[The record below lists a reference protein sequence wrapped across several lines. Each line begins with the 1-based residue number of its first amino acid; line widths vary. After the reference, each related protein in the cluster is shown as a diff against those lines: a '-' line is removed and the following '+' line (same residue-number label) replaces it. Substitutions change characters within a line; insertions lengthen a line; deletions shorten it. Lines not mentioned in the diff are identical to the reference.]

1 MFRKTTCRIAAIGL
15 ASATIWTLIS
25 STAWAKVIARVD
37 GVEITEDDAAI
48 AFEDLGPTLPPQMD
62 PGQKREYIVNY
73 LIDLKLTARKAA
85 ADKLDKGP
93 DFERKMAYFQEKAR
107 MQALLD
113 TIRAKAVT
121 ETEIN
126 RVYTEAATSQGS
138 QTEVKA
144 SHILVE
150 TEEQVKEA
158 LKRVR
163 SGEDFAKVATEISK
177 DPGSPGGELGWF
189 TKEKM
194 VPEFAE
200 LAFKTPPGQIS
211 DPVKSRFGWHIIKV
225 EDRRTQEFPPLADV
239 RGQVEQFITR
249 KSHTEAIQALRGNAK
264 IEQFQ
269 PQEPAL
275 KPISP
280 SSAR

>member
-1 MFRKTTCRIAAIGL
+1 MFGKTTCRRAATGL
-15 ASATIWTLIS
+15 ACALVASLVSGASWAQTI
-25 STAWAKVIARVD
+25 AKVD
-37 GVEITEDDAAI
+37 GIEITEDDAAI
-48 AFEDLGPTLPPQMD
+48 AFEDLGPTLPPQMN
-62 PGQKREYIVNY
+62 PSQKREYIFNY

-93 DFERKMAYFQEKAR
+93 DFERKMTYFLEKAR

-113 TIRAKAVT
+113 TIRTKAVT

-126 RVYTEAATSQGS
+126 RVYNEAATSQGS

-150 TEEQVKEA
+150 SEEQATEA

-163 SGEDFAKVATEISK
+163 GGEDFAKVATEISK

-194 VPEFAE
+194 VPEFAD
-200 LAFKTPPGQIS
+200 LAFKTTPGQITE
-211 DPVKSRFGWHIIKV
+211 PVKSRFGWHIIKV
-225 EDRRTQEFPPLADV
+225 EDHRTQEFPPLADV

-249 KSHTEAIQALRGNAK
+249 KSHAEAIQSLRGNAK

-269 PQEPAL
+269 PVEPAL
-275 KPISP
+275 NRPALTGAK
-280 SSAR
+280 